1 MKKIPENLFTLELAN
16 NHMGDINHGIHVI
29 QEFGKVCKKYPF
41 NFAFKLQYR
50 QLDTFIHPDM
60 KERLDVP
67 YIKRF
72 SETRLTRQDH
82 DRLVE
87 EIQNQGFYTMCT
99 PFDEE
104 SVDIIES
111 QDLDI
116 IKIPSCSFGDW
127 PLLEKY
133 PKQIEPLLLLLLEQI
148 LKLLIK

>member
-1 MKKIPENLFTLELAN
+1 MLLEKNKKLFVLEMAN

-104 SVDIIES
+104 SVDFLSKFKVGGVPHGPLSIMCFAS
-111 QDLDI
+111 Q
-116 IKIPSCSFGDW
+116 CS
-127 PLLEKY
+127 
-133 PKQIEPLLLLLLEQI
+133 
-148 LKLLIK
+148 

>member
-16 NHMGDINHGIHVI
+16 NQMGDINHGIHVI

-82 DRLVE
+82 DSLVE
-87 EIQNQGFYTMCT
+87 EIQNKGFYTMCT
-99 PFDEE
+99 PFDE
-104 SVDIIES
+104 D
-111 QDLDI
+111 
-116 IKIPSCSFGDW
+116 F
-127 PLLEKY
+127 
-133 PKQIEPLLLLLLEQI
+133 
-148 LKLLIK
+148 